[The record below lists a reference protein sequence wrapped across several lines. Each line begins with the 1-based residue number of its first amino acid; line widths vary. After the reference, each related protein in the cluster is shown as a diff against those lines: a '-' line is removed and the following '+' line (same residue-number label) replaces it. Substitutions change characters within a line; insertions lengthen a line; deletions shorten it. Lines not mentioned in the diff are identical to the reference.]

1 MTENMNGTADIY
13 GQGAS
18 ASSTS
23 IILYGTAAFE
33 MPAAPAELKI
43 RDPGCDRYDN
53 VT

>member
-1 MTENMNGTADIY
+1 MTANMNGTADMY

-18 ASSTS
+18 ASSTR

-33 MPAAPAELKI
+33 MPAAPAELEI
-43 RDPGCDRYDN
+43 RDPECDRCDN